1 MCIRL
6 YKQVILGQEFQL
18 IAQQKIPYQRLDSQ
32 NSHCAFLEY
41 NLEHAMMIL
50 NWIWNPLETIQ
61 VLDVVVMVIDHITV
75 VATTNLFYSFLDLF
89 DDSTK
94 ILLKVYIV

>member
-1 MCIRL
+1 
-6 YKQVILGQEFQL
+6 
-18 IAQQKIPYQRLDSQ
+18 
-32 NSHCAFLEY
+32 
-41 NLEHAMMIL
+41 MMIL